1 VIDTAGMRRTKLRRS
16 DKEQLVKDLSNEISE
31 ASAIFLANY
40 QGLNFSQME
49 NVRSAI
55 KSLDSNFKVVKNR
68 LLKLALKKQ
77 EIEGLD
83 EFLAQPTAC
92 AIVKGEPTSVAK
104 ELKKFSK
111 DYKDFE
117 IKCGYFESSVLTEKE
132 VIALADIPSREEL
145 LSKMLG
151 SMTAPARNFVSLLAN
166 VPRSFLNV
174 LNAIKDQK
182 ENN

>member
-1 VIDTAGMRRTKLRRS
+1 LRRS
-16 DKEQLVKDLSNEISE
+16 DKEQLVEDLSNEIAE
-31 ASAIFLANY
+31 ASAIFLADY
-40 QGLNFSQME
+40 KGLNFPQME
-49 NVRSAI
+49 NVRGTI

-77 EIEGLD
+77 EIEGLN
-83 EFLAQPTAC
+83 EYLVQPTAC
-92 AIVKGEPTSVAK
+92 AIVKGEPTAIAK

-111 DYKDFE
+111 DYESFD
-117 IKCGYFESSVLTEKE
+117 IKCGYFEGSVLTEND

-145 LSKMLG
+145 LSNMLG

-166 VPRSFLNV
+166 VPRNFLNV